1 MKIDEIKNIDLKL
14 YSQTLE
20 NGLRVFVIPK
30 EDSNNIYVTFST
42 KFGSSINQFIPNGK
56 DEYLKIPPGVAHF
69 LEHKLFEQNDGI
81 DPFSYFTNNGADANA
96 NTSYYKTTYLFSGP
110 DNFYDNLD
118 YLINFVQDPYFTDE
132 NVLKEVGIIE
142 QEIKMYEDVPFFKL
156 YDKTVYNVFH
166 NHPLKYSISGSVD
179 DIKKITK
186 EMLYDCYNTFYHPA
200 NMFIVVVGNVDAKKT
215 IDAIFKNQKTKKFL
229 KPSEIKI
236 NEVQEPDEV
245 FQKSAIIK
253 SDIEIPKVAIAI
265 KINILNYDINELIL
279 YLNTIFALKTDSTS
293 NLSEKLKEEN
303 LITSNLDFEH
313 LKTNKHLVY
322 IFYAETLNP
331 KLVSKLIIDELNDL
345 RITKEELERK
355 KKVLK
360 SLYIFKSD
368 SIYAMNHKICNN
380 IINYDNV
387 ILDDFKHIDKLNIDT
402 ANSIINDIN
411 LDNLTITI
419 ITNT

>member
-1 MKIDEIKNIDLKL
+1 MKIDEINNIDLKL

-30 EDSNNIYVTFST
+30 ENSNNIYVTFST

-69 LEHKLFEQNDGI
+69 LEHKIFEQKDGI

>member
-30 EDSNNIYVTFST
+30 ENSNNIYVTFST

-215 IDAIFKNQKTKKFL
+215 IEAIFKNQKTKKFL

>member
-1 MKIDEIKNIDLKL
+1 MKIDEINNIDLKL

-30 EDSNNIYVTFST
+30 ENSNNIYVTFST